1 MIHGEKDP
9 SLRGDPSLTPRMTE
23 SEPLLLS
30 PEEAGE
36 EAGNVKGSAD
46 RKLPFSA

>member
-1 MIHGEKDP
+1 LFIQDDLWAKDP
-9 SLRGDPSLTPRMTE
+9 SLRRDLSLKLRMTE

-30 PEEAGE
+30 PEEAE
-36 EAGNVKGSAD
+36 NVKGSAD